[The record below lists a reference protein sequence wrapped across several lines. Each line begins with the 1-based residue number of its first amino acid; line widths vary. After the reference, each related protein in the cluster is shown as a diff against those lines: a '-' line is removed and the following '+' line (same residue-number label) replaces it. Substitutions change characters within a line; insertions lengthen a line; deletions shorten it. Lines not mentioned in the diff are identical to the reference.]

1 MKIKV
6 LVIDD
11 SALIR
16 NILKEIINEQTD
28 MMVVGAAP
36 DPLIARE
43 MIRTLNP
50 DVLTL
55 DIEMPNMNGL
65 SFLRRLM
72 RVRPMPVVMLSS
84 HTQEGSDVAFRALA
98 MGAVDFVG
106 KPTSASG
113 ADEDYAQLIVEKIRG
128 AYAARDKIEPL
139 DINRAVDADEVLPLL
154 GNNLQ
159 LTNRIIFMGAST
171 GGAEALK
178 DILVSMPEDSPA
190 ILIAQHMPATFT
202 KLFAKRLDG
211 LCKITVKEAEDEEAV
226 LPGHAYVA
234 PGGFHLRVER
244 YAGRGY
250 GIKLGADAPVNLHR
264 PSVDVL
270 FQSAAEAAGADAI
283 GVILTGMG
291 KDGAKGLLAMRS
303 NGAFTIAQDEASSIV
318 FGMPKEAIEL
328 GAAEVVAPLSQIS
341 RKIVNRLSGTD

>member
-1 MKIKV
+1 
-6 LVIDD
+6 
-11 SALIR
+11 
-16 NILKEIINEQTD
+16 

-341 RKIVNRLSGTD
+341 RKIVNRLSGAD

>member
-28 MMVVGAAP
+28 MIVVGAAP

-106 KPTSASG
+106 KPTSISG

-139 DINRAVDADEVLPLL
+139 DINRAVDADEVLPML
-154 GNNLQ
+154 GNNLKMM
-159 LTNRIIFMGAST
+159 NSIIFMGAST

-211 LCKITVKEAEDEEAV
+211 LCKITVKEAEDEEPV

-270 FQSAAEAAGADAI
+270 FQSAADAAGADAI

-291 KDGAKGLLAMRS
+291 KDGAQGLLAMRGK
-303 NGAFTIAQDEASSIV
+303 GAFTIAQDEASSIV

-328 GAAEVVAPLSQIS
+328 GAAEVVAPLSQIA
-341 RKIVNRLSGTD
+341 RKIVNHLSDAD